1 MAPHRKAVCSLLDA
15 SWQPLD
21 RTEIIQQFPALIW
34 HSGIDSRCDYFNQT
48 WLEFTG
54 RTLAQELGDGWA
66 EGVHP
71 DDLTGCLKTY
81 REAFAARQPFTMEY
95 RLRYHDGS
103 YRWIVDHGAPHYA
116 IDGCFCGYIG
126 SCYDITSKK
135 ESELS
140 LHCSRVELEQ
150 RIEQCSSDLQKSH
163 DLLNSLSQQV
173 PGGIYQFQMFPDG
186 RYCVPYTSQSML
198 ELFEISPEDIQYDA
212 TCLFDRILPDD
223 LPGVI
228 DSIQESAV
236 TQTPWHREFRAGI
249 PSKGM
254 RWFQADSRPQR
265 QPDNSVI
272 WCGFVTDITERKELE
287 HQLVEAQRL
296 EYIGQ
301 LAAGVAHEVRN
312 PLNAILTVTEALFRE
327 EGVEGNQTLTP
338 YIEHIRSQVDR
349 LARLMNDLLSLGRRQ
364 QEDQLVP
371 LALAEFCRQ
380 TVQLWQRNNQAGGR
394 AIDLEIPSTLENVIV
409 RADIDRLQQVLFN
422 LLDNAGQH
430 SLSAS
435 SGIRL
440 VLETAPPDLVGGRV
454 LLRVVD
460 NGSGVA
466 PELLERVFEPFF
478 TTRRGGTGL
487 GLALVKQFIEQMGGM
502 VQICNN
508 YPEPGCT
515 VTLQFPRA
523 SEECLS

>member
-1 MAPHRKAVCSLLDA
+1 MAPHRKMVCSLLDDSGETIGRA
-15 SWQPLD
+15 
-21 RTEIIQQFPALIW
+21 EIIQQFPALIW
-34 HSGIDSRCDYFNQT
+34 HSGQDARCDYFNQT
-48 WLEFTG
+48 WLLFTG
-54 RTLAQELGDGWA
+54 RTLEQELGDGWM
-66 EGVHP
+66 EGIHP
-71 DDLTGCLKTY
+71 EDLAGCLKTY
-81 REAFAARQPFTMEY
+81 LEAFEARQPFTMEY

-103 YRWIVDHGAPHYA
+103 YRWIIDHGSPHYA

-126 SCYDITSKK
+126 SCYDSTRQK
-135 ESELS
+135 EEECAL
-140 LHCSRVELEQ
+140 RTNQTALEQ
-150 RIEQCSSDLQKSH
+150 QVEQCNSALQRSY
-163 DLLNSLSQQV
+163 DLLNNISRQV
-173 PGGIYQFQMFPDG
+173 PGGIYQFQLFSDG
-186 RYCVPYTSQSML
+186 HYSIPYASQSIL
-198 ELFEISPEDIQYDA
+198 DLFELQPEELQSDASPVFNKIVAEDLA
-212 TCLFDRILPDD
+212 GLMA
-223 LPGVI
+223 
-228 DSIQESAV
+228 SIQESAE
-236 TQTPWHREFRAGI
+236 TLNPWHHEFRAAI
-249 PSKGM
+249 PSRGV
-254 RWFQADSRPQR
+254 RWFQGNSRPQR

-272 WCGFVTDITERKELE
+272 WCGFVTDISERKELE
-287 HQLVEAQRL
+287 RQLVEAQRL

-380 TVQLWQRNNQAGGR
+380 TVELWQRSNQTGSL
-394 AIDLEIPSTLENVIV
+394 AIDLEIPSTLENVMV

-430 SLSAS
+430 SQSAS
-435 SGIRL
+435 AIRL
-440 VLETAPPDLVGGRV
+440 VLETAQPDLVGGQI

-460 NGSGVA
+460 RGSGVV

-515 VTLQFPRA
+515 VTLQLPRA

>member
-1 MAPHRKAVCSLLDA
+1 MAPHRKKLCALLDDSGKTVGRA
-15 SWQPLD
+15 
-21 RTEIIQQFPALIW
+21 EIIQQFPALIW
-34 HSGIDSRCDYFNQT
+34 HSGFDARCDYFNQT

-71 DDLTGCLKTY
+71 DDLPDCLKTY

-126 SCYDITSKK
+126 SCYDITPKK

-140 LHCSRVELEQ
+140 LQISRVELEQ
-150 RIEQCSSDLQKSH
+150 RIEQCSCDLQKSH

-173 PGGIYQFQMFPDG
+173 PGGIYQFQMFSDG
-186 RYCVPYTSQSML
+186 RYCVPYASRTML
-198 ELFEISPEDIQYDA
+198 ELFEITPEDIQYDA
-212 TCLFDRILPDD
+212 TCLFDRVLPDE

-228 DSIQESAV
+228 NSIQESAV
-236 TQTPWHREFRAGI
+236 TQTPWHREFRAAI
-249 PSKGM
+249 PSKGI
-254 RWFQADSRPQR
+254 RWFQADSRPRR

-287 HQLVEAQRL
+287 RQLVEAQRL

-338 YIEHIRSQVDR
+338 YIEHIRSQVVR

-380 TVQLWQRNNQAGGR
+380 TVQLWQESSPAGHR
-394 AIDLEIPSTLENVIV
+394 RLTLEIPPEAETVLA
-409 RADIDRLQQVLFN
+409 RADKDRLQQVLFN

-430 SLSAS
+430 SPPES
-435 SGIRL
+435 SISL
-440 VLETAPPDLVGGRV
+440 VLDQTRV
-454 LLRVVD
+454 SAGERCLRLRVID
-460 NGSGVA
+460 QGSGVA
-466 PELLERVFEPFF
+466 PGLYERVFEPFF
-478 TTRRGGTGL
+478 TTRKAGTGL

-508 YPEPGCT
+508 DPEPGCT
-515 VTLQFPRA
+515 VTLQLQPA
-523 SEECLS
+523 LEEDLS

>member
-1 MAPHRKAVCSLLDA
+1 MTRGKLLA
-15 SWQPLD
+15 GQ
-21 RTEIIQQFPALIW
+21 RFIQQFPALIW
-34 HSGIDSRCDYFNQT
+34 HSGFDARCDYFNHT

-71 DDLTGCLKTY
+71 DDLADCLKTY

-103 YRWIVDHGAPHYA
+103 YRWIIDHGAPHYA

-126 SCYDITSKK
+126 SCYDITLQK

-140 LHCSRVELEQ
+140 LQSSRVELEQ
-150 RIEQCSSDLQKSH
+150 RVEQCTSDLQKSH

-186 RYCVPYTSQSML
+186 RYCVPYASQSML
-198 ELFEISPEDIQYDA
+198 ELFEISPEDVQYDA
-212 TCLFDRILPDD
+212 SCLFDRVLPDE

-236 TQTPWHREFRAGI
+236 TQTPWHREFRAAI
-249 PSKGM
+249 PSKGI
-254 RWFQADSRPQR
+254 RWFQADSRPRR

-338 YIEHIRSQVDR
+338 YIEHIRSQVVR

-364 QEDQLVP
+364 QEDQIVA

-380 TVQLWQRNNQAGGR
+380 TTQLWQESSPAGHR
-394 AIDLEIPSTLENVIV
+394 RLALEIPPEAEAVLV
-409 RADIDRLQQVLFN
+409 RADRDRLQQVLFN

-430 SLSAS
+430 SPTESCIS
-435 SGIRL
+435 L
-440 VLETAPPDLVGGRV
+440 VLDPPQSSAREGQLR
-454 LLRVVD
+454 LRVVD
-460 NGSGVA
+460 QGSGVA
-466 PELLERVFEPFF
+466 PGLYERVFEPFF
-478 TTRRGGTGL
+478 TTRKGGTGL
-487 GLALVKQFIEQMGGM
+487 GLALVKQFVEQMGGM

-515 VTLQFPRA
+515 VALQLQLAP
-523 SEECLS
+523 EERLS

>member
-1 MAPHRKAVCSLLDA
+1 MAPHRKTLCALLDDSGKTVGRA
-15 SWQPLD
+15 
-21 RTEIIQQFPALIW
+21 EIIQQFPALIW
-34 HSGIDSRCDYFNQT
+34 HSGFDGRCDYFNQT

-71 DDLTGCLKTY
+71 DDLSDCLKTY
-81 REAFAARQPFTMEY
+81 REAFKARQPFTMEY
-95 RLRYHDGS
+95 RLRHHDGS
-103 YRWIVDHGAPHYA
+103 YRWIADHGAPHYA

-126 SCYDITSKK
+126 SCYDITPQK
-135 ESELS
+135 ESEL
-140 LHCSRVELEQ
+140 LRHCFQNELEQ
-150 RIEQCSSDLQKSH
+150 QVAQCSSDLQKSH
-163 DLLNSLSQQV
+163 ELLNSLSQQV
-173 PGGIYQFQMFPDG
+173 PGGIYQFQMFSDG
-186 RYCVPYTSQSML
+186 CYRVPYASQSML
-198 ELFEISPEDIQYDA
+198 ELFEISPENIQCDA
-212 TCLFDRILPDD
+212 ACLFDLILPDD
-223 LPGVI
+223 LPGLM
-228 DSIQESAV
+228 DSIHASAASLA
-236 TQTPWHREFRAGI
+236 PWYREFRGVI
-249 PSKGM
+249 PSKGV

-265 QPDNSVI
+265 QPDDSVI

-287 HQLVEAQRL
+287 RQLAEAQRL

-338 YIEHIRSQVDR
+338 YIEHIRSQVVR

-371 LALAEFCRQ
+371 LTLAAFCRE
-380 TVQLWQRNNQAGGR
+380 TAQLWQESSPAGHR
-394 AIDLEIPSTLENVIV
+394 RLVLEIPPKVETVLA
-409 RADIDRLQQVLFN
+409 RADRDRLQQVLFN

-430 SLSAS
+430 SPPESCIS
-435 SGIRL
+435 L
-440 VLETAPPDLVGGRV
+440 VLDMPQSLDELVR
-454 LLRVVD
+454 LRVVD
-460 NGSGVA
+460 QGTGVD
-466 PELLERVFEPFF
+466 PDLLERIFVPFF

-508 YPEPGCT
+508 DPEPGCT
-515 VTLQFPRA
+515 VTLQLQPA
-523 SEECLS
+523 LEEDLS